1 MCLVTDVPQFL
12 CTRGRAREWKEG
24 IVDIREDK
32 AWLLQSRFN
41 PFPVS
46 GALALGDGRISF
58 TLDEDA
64 GDAALDWLEKQLELD
79 DIASRIRSGETVVA
93 FDYALDDC
101 AVSWP
106 ITGGGAMMIV
116 RTPSGRKWVVSYDY
130 PSGGSISQTMSLLTG
145 RSKARE
151 WKKLLAQ
158 AGA

>member
-1 MCLVTDVPQFL
+1 M
-12 CTRGRAREWKEG
+12 
-24 IVDIREDK
+24 DIREEE
-32 AWLLQSRFN
+32 AWLLQSRIN

-46 GALALGDGRISF
+46 GALSLEGGRISF
-58 TLDEDA
+58 VLDP
-64 GDAALDWLEKQLELD
+64 DAAEAALGWLEKELELE
-79 DIASRIRSGETVVA
+79 DIAAQLSAGETVVA

-130 PSGGSISQTMSLLTG
+130 PSGGSIHQTMSLLTG
-145 RSKARE
+145 RRRARE
-151 WKKLLAQ
+151 WKKALAE

>member
-1 MCLVTDVPQFL
+1 VPQFFVHA
-12 CTRGRAREWKEG
+12 GAAREWKEQ

-46 GALALGDGRISF
+46 GALALGEGRISF

-64 GDAALDWLEKQLELD
+64 GDASLGWLEKQLELD
-79 DIASRIRSGETVVA
+79 DIASRIRSGESVVA
-93 FDYALDDC
+93 FNYALDDC

-106 ITGGGAMMIV
+106 LTGGGAIMIV

-130 PSGGSISQTMSLLTG
+130 PSGGSISQTMSLLSG
-145 RSKARE
+145 RDKARE
-151 WKKLLAQ
+151 WKKALAE

>member
-1 MCLVTDVPQFL
+1 MHA
-12 CTRGRAREWKEG
+12 GAAREWKEG

-46 GALALGDGRISF
+46 GSLALGDGRISF

-64 GDAALDWLEKQLELD
+64 GDATVDWLEKELGVE
-79 DIASRIRSGETVVA
+79 DIPSLIGSGETVVA
-93 FDYALDDC
+93 FDYSLDDC
-101 AVSWP
+101 SVSWP

-116 RTPSGRKWVVSYDY
+116 RTPGGRKWVVSYDY
-130 PSGGSISQTMSLLTG
+130 PSAGSISQRMPLLTG

-151 WKKLLAQ
+151 WKKALAE

>member
-1 MCLVTDVPQFL
+1 
-12 CTRGRAREWKEG
+12 
-24 IVDIREDK
+24 VDLREDQ

-41 PFPVS
+41 PLPVS
-46 GALALGDGRISF
+46 GSLALGDGRISF

-64 GDAALDWLEKQLELD
+64 PDAALGWLEKELGLD
-79 DIASRIRSGETVVA
+79 DIASLIRSGETVVA
-93 FDYALDDC
+93 FDYALEAC

-106 ITGGGAMMIV
+106 LTGGGAMMIV
-116 RTPSGRKWVVSYDY
+116 RTPEGRKWVVSYDY

-151 WKKLLAQ
+151 WKKALAE